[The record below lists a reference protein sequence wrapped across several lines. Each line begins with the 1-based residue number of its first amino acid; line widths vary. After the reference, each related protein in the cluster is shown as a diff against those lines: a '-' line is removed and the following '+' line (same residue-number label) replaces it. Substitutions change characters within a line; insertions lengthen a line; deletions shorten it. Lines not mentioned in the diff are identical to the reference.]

1 MRRAAPLVV
10 FALLCVGD
18 VSASLTP
25 GVLAAGQSSLPAAAL
40 NDEAIEAFLL
50 NASIGARR
58 NAGAGVTDS
67 TRATLTDGAVTHDAQ
82 IQAVDITKDRFE
94 AGKASEVGFRDSY
107 RYNIAAYRLS
117 RLLGMDNV
125 PVSVERRVDG
135 KAAAVTW
142 WLDDVLMTEKERA
155 AKRSMGP
162 QPVQASQQ
170 LQMMHVFDELIQN
183 KDRNGGNAVWG
194 GDWRLWL
201 IDHTRAFRT
210 GKDLIKPAGL
220 LRCDRAFL
228 ERLRRLTGEAVEQAT
243 ADVLTSAERAA
254 LLTRRDRIVAHYDER
269 IGKAGE
275 EHVLFG
281 P

>member
-1 MRRAAPLVV
+1 MRRATPLVV
-10 FALLCVGD
+10 FALLCFGD
-18 VSASLTP
+18 VSTLTR
-25 GVLAAGQSSLPAAAL
+25 GVAADGQSPLPAAAL

-67 TRATLTDGAVTHDAQ
+67 TRATLTEGAVTHDAQ
-82 IQAVDITKDRFE
+82 IQAVDITKDRFD
-94 AGKASEVGFRDSY
+94 AGKASEVAFRDSY

-117 RLLGMDNV
+117 RLLGMNNV

-142 WLDDVLMTEKERA
+142 WLDAVLMTEKERA

-183 KDRNGGNAVWG
+183 KDRNGGNAVWAQ
-194 GDWRLWL
+194 DWRLWL

-210 GKDLIKPAGL
+210 GKDLMKPAGL

-228 ERLRRLTGEAVEQAT
+228 ERLRGLTGEAVEQAT
-243 ADVLTSAERAA
+243 ANVLTGAERAA

-269 IGKAGE
+269 IRKAGE
-275 EHVLFG
+275 DHVLFG